1 MIGFICIFCI
11 LFGPTWAQFGRA
23 FTSSIFIIISE
34 NPTGMDG
41 SSVVQLSWDWKGQSV
56 VRWRGRTVCATCSLA
71 ELDVQVVRWH
81 GRTGRATCSLAR
93 PNWTCNLL
101 QISVSNPVSV
111 PQLCHFKVK
120 TYLLNK
126 LCTLYTSNIIKCE
139 TTNVA
144 F

>member
-56 VRWRGRTVCATCSLA
+56 TSG
-71 ELDVQVVRWH
+71 
-81 GRTGRATCSLAR
+81 SLAR
-93 PNWTCNLL
+93 PNWTCNLFVGAAEL
-101 QISVSNPVSV
+101 DV
-111 PQLCHFKVK
+111 QLVRWPNWTCNLFVGAAELDVQLVRWRAR
-120 TYLLNK
+120 TGCATCYRLVFP
-126 LCTLYTSNIIKCE
+126 IP
-139 TTNVA
+139 
-144 F
+144 